1 MSVQKQ
7 QRNGELTKVKEMIR
21 LREYL
26 ENLPNILN
34 DREAKLSSMERRA
47 DIEKRIK
54 RLTLFWREFRRVNM
68 ERVEESREG

>member
-34 DREAKLSSMERRA
+34 DREAKLSSMER
-47 DIEKRIK
+47 E
-54 RLTLFWREFRRVNM
+54 EF
-68 ERVEESREG
+68 